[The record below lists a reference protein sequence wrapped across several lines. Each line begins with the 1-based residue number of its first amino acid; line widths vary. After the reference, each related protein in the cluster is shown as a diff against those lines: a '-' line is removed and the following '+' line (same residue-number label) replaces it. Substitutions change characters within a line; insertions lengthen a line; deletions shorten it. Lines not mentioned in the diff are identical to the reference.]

1 MTLAFRSSFS
11 HGLFFASGVSVL
23 TRDAIQQRNI
33 RSNDWID
40 RLRSNPMA
48 SRLII
53 NADDFGLTH
62 GVNRAIAELHEAKAL
77 TSTTLM
83 ATGAA
88 FDDAVRIALA
98 HPTLGIGCH
107 VVLTDGIPASPPQNI
122 PTLLGPDGRS
132 FRPSLLDFIQALLRG
147 KISQDDIEREALAQI
162 QKLQSAGINITHL
175 DTHKHT
181 HLFPAVTRPLLQV
194 AERCSIGAIR
204 QPFEQSWSLGLG
216 HGGMIRRLQVHAV
229 SRLQR
234 GFENLSQ
241 IRNAHV
247 LTTDGTI
254 GISATGNLYN
264 KTLREILHALPTEG
278 TFELCCHPGYND
290 SDLDQITTRLR
301 THRDVERTSLLA
313 EIPAMALQ
321 RNAPQLIHYGEL
333 GAHAAVQ
340 ETNQVMNES

>member
-1 MTLAFRSSFS
+1 M
-11 HGLFFASGVSVL
+11 
-23 TRDAIQQRNI
+23 
-33 RSNDWID
+33 
-40 RLRSNPMA
+40 P

-53 NADDFGLTH
+53 NADDFGLTR

-88 FDDAVRIALA
+88 FDDAVSVALT
-98 HPTLGIGCH
+98 HPTLGVGCH
-107 VVLTDGIPASPPQNI
+107 VVLTDGIPASPPRSI
-122 PTLLGPDGRS
+122 PTLLGPDGKT

-147 KISQDDIEREALAQI
+147 KISRDDIEREALAQI
-162 QKLQSAGINITHL
+162 QKIQNAGIKVTHL

-181 HLFPAVTRPLLQV
+181 HLFPAVTRPLLQL

-204 QPFEQSWSLGLG
+204 QPFEQPWSLGLG
-216 HGGMIRRLQVHAV
+216 HGGMVRRLQVHAV
-229 SRLQR
+229 HLLQS
-234 GFENLSQ
+234 GFENLSH
-241 IRNAHV
+241 IRNANI

-254 GISATGNLYN
+254 GISTTGNLYA
-264 KTLREILHALPTEG
+264 KTLREILHALPSEG

-290 SDLDQITTRLR
+290 KDLDQVTTRLR
-301 THRDVERTSLLA
+301 DHREVERTTLLA

-321 RNAPQLIHYGEL
+321 PNAPQLIHYGEL

-340 ETNQVMNES
+340 ETSQVMNES